1 MNTLKY
7 KTLAA
12 GVALALIITSAP
24 PAMAGGGGI
33 ACPLC
38 ATEPTQFMTQM
49 VNNAELIKVAID
61 EAENLAYTIRQ
72 YEIMY
77 ENYRNLPN
85 HIKQQALADL
95 QALASIVA
103 NGRAVAY
110 SSGQVDEDYQ
120 REHRSFEYYEQMQ
133 RGETGQRDHAAFSE
147 RYRDWSEV
155 NHDSVRG
162 ALRAAGLQAQ
172 QFDREDSALRTI
184 EAQMESAA
192 GTKQLLQA
200 GGSIAA
206 MQVEQ
211 LQKLR
216 QLQMAQIQLQSAQ
229 VGGSIDRQAEDDAD
243 LQRALRPLD
252 GLNENRGGGLGWGG
266 SIR

>member
-1 MNTLKY
+1 MNTLKR
-7 KTLAA
+7 KTLAVS
-12 GVALALIITSAP
+12 VALALTVSAVP
-24 PAMAGGGGI
+24 PVVAGGGG
-33 ACPLC
+33 LTGG
-38 ATEPTQFMTQM
+38 ATEITQLL
-49 VNNAELIKVAID
+49 NNTELLDIAIK
-61 EAENLAYTIRQ
+61 EAENLAYQIRQ

-77 ENYRNLPN
+77 ENMRNLPN

-103 NGRAVAY
+103 TGRGVAY
-110 SSGQVDEDYQ
+110 SSGQIDEDYQ

-243 LQRALRPLD
+243 LQRALRPLE

-266 SIR
+266 SVR

>member
-1 MNTLKY
+1 MNTLKH
-7 KTLAA
+7 KTLAV
-12 GVALALIITSAP
+12 GVAFVMAFTAAP
-24 PAMAGGGGI
+24 PAMAGAVAGG
-33 ACPLC
+33 
-38 ATEPTQFMTQM
+38 ATEVTQIL
-49 VNNAELIKVAID
+49 NNIQLIEAAIK

-77 ENYRNLPN
+77 ENIRNLPN

-95 QALASIVA
+95 KKLAQIVA
-103 NGRAVAY
+103 TGRAVAY
-110 SSGQVDEDYQ
+110 SSGQVDEDYR

-133 RGETGQRDHAAFSE
+133 RGDAGQRDHAAFSE

-172 QFDREDSALRTI
+172 QFDREYSALRTI

>member
-1 MNTLKY
+1 MNTWKRLNS
-7 KTLAA
+7 LSAS
-12 GVALALIITSAP
+12 VMLALSLTVPAP
-24 PAMAGGGGI
+24 AFAGGGGLKF
-33 ACPLC
+33 AGAL
-38 ATEPTQFMTQM
+38 EPTQLL
-49 VNNAELIKVAID
+49 NNAELIDVALS

-77 ENYRNLPN
+77 ENFKNLPN

-95 QALASIVA
+95 QRLAQIVA
-103 NGRAVAY
+103 TGRAVSY
-110 SSGQVDEDYQ
+110 SSGQIDEDYR
-120 REHRSFEYYEQMQ
+120 REHRDFDYYASNG
-133 RGETGQRDHAAFSE
+133 RNADGSRDHQFFSE
-147 RYRDWSEV
+147 RYRDWAQV

-172 QFDREDSALRTI
+172 QFAREDSALRTI
-184 EAQMESAA
+184 EQQMDSAA

-206 MQVEQ
+206 LQVEQ

-229 VGGSIDRQAEDDAD
+229 AAGSIDRQAERDAD
-243 LQRALRPLD
+243 LQRALRPISEDLD
-252 GLNENRGGGLGWGG
+252 DSRSGGFSIGG
-266 SIR
+266 SMR

>member
-1 MNTLKY
+1 MNTLKR
-7 KTLAA
+7 KTLAVS
-12 GVALALIITSAP
+12 VALALTVSAVP
-24 PAMAGGGGI
+24 PVVAGGGG
-33 ACPLC
+33 LTGG
-38 ATEPTQFMTQM
+38 ATEITQIL
-49 VNNAELIKVAID
+49 NNAELLDIAIR
-61 EAENLAYTIRQ
+61 EAENLAYQIRQ

-77 ENYRNLPN
+77 ENMRNLPN

-103 NGRAVAY
+103 TGRGVAY
-110 SSGQVDEDYQ
+110 SSGQIDEDYQ

-266 SIR
+266 SVR

>member
-1 MNTLKY
+1 MNTWKQFNS
-7 KTLAA
+7 LAA
-12 GVALALIITSAP
+12 GVAIAISVSVSP
-24 PAMAGGGGI
+24 VVAGGGGMTGGALEITQI
-33 ACPLC
+33 A
-38 ATEPTQFMTQM
+38 
-49 VNNAELIKVAID
+49 NNAELIAVAIS
-61 EAENLAYTIRQ
+61 EAENLAYTIQQ
-72 YEIMY
+72 YEIMF
-77 ENYRNLPN
+77 ENFKNLPN

-95 QALASIVA
+95 QQLAQIVA
-103 NGRAVAY
+103 TGRAVSY
-110 SSGQVDEDYQ
+110 SSGQIDEDYR
-120 REHRSFEYYEQMQ
+120 REHRDFEYYAGNG
-133 RGETGQRDHAAFSE
+133 RDADGIRDHEFFSE
-147 RYRDWSEV
+147 RYRDWAQV

-184 EAQMESAA
+184 EQQMESAA

-206 MQVEQ
+206 LQVEQ

-229 VGGSIDRQAEDDAD
+229 AAGTIDRQAEDDAD
-243 LQRALRPLD
+243 LQRALEPVTGLD
-252 GLNENRGGGLGWGG
+252 DNRSGGVSMGG

>member
-1 MNTLKY
+1 MNTLKR
-7 KTLAA
+7 KTLAV
-12 GVALALIITSAP
+12 GVAFVIAFTAAP
-24 PAMAGGGGI
+24 PAMAGAAAGG
-33 ACPLC
+33 
-38 ATEPTQFMTQM
+38 ATEITQIL
-49 VNNAELIKVAID
+49 NNVELIGVAIK

-77 ENYRNLPN
+77 ENIRNLPN

-95 QALASIVA
+95 HNLAQIVA
-103 NGRAVAY
+103 TGRAVAY
-110 SSGQVDEDYQ
+110 SSGQVDEDYR

-133 RGETGQRDHAAFSE
+133 RGDTGQRDHAAFSE
-147 RYRDWSEV
+147 RYQDWSEV

-229 VGGSIDRQAEDDAD
+229 VGGSIDRQAEDDSD

-252 GLNENRGGGLGWGG
+252 GLDENRSDGLGMGG

>member
-1 MNTLKY
+1 MNTWKR

-12 GVALALIITSAP
+12 GVALALTVAVAP
-24 PAMAGGGGI
+24 PAMAGAAAGG
-33 ACPLC
+33 
-38 ATEPTQFMTQM
+38 ATEFTQIL
-49 VNNAELIKVAID
+49 NNVELVDVALS

-77 ENYRNLPN
+77 ENFKNLPN

-95 QALASIVA
+95 QRLAQIVA
-103 NGRAVAY
+103 TGRAVAY
-110 SSGQVDEDYQ
+110 SSGQIDEDYR
-120 REHRSFEYYEQMQ
+120 REHRDFDYYANRS
-133 RGETGQRDHAAFSE
+133 RGPGGERDHEFYSE
-147 RYRDWSEV
+147 RYQQWAET